1 MLGLMKSTAS
11 RTRDINGHAIVA
23 SSYPLAWLGLN
34 VERRFETSA
43 GVTDVP
49 QGVTE
54 YGMFL
59 FRGEGDATTSVDGSG
74 QRAGFSPG
82 TYCLFP
88 PCAPLR
94 WTRFTPARLDLISI
108 DTRLLSQGAAECGL
122 SLSSMSPVLSPRF
135 DAVIAG
141 LVDALVGIMVR
152 PDVGPARLEVEQIQH
167 TLIHHLLRV
176 NEGARPETAGRR
188 DRRLLR
194 TLDHMQAH
202 LASEIT
208 LDQLA
213 SIACMSKYHYLRSFH
228 AAFGD
233 TPARWLT
240 SARLDQAAR
249 ALKNPRDHR
258 TVTLMAMDAGFSCAA
273 SFERAFRKRFNVA
286 PGRYRGAS
294 RR

>member
-1 MLGLMKSTAS
+1 MKPVAS
-11 RTRDINGHAIVA
+11 RTRDVNRHAIVA
-23 SSYPLAWLGLN
+23 SSYARSWLGLN
-34 VERRFETSA
+34 IERRVQASA

-49 QGVTE
+49 QGVSE
-54 YGMFL
+54 YGVFF
-59 FRGEGDATTSVDGSG
+59 FRGHGESTASVDGSSR
-74 QRAGFSPG
+74 RAPFLPG

-94 WTRFTPARLDLISI
+94 WTRFSPARLDLISI
-108 DTRLLSQGAAECGL
+108 DTRLLSEVAAERGL
-122 SLSSMSPVLSPRF
+122 SLSSIAPVLSPGS
-135 DAVIAG
+135 DVVMAG
-141 LVDALVGIMVR
+141 FVDALVNIMER
-152 PDVGPARLEVEQIQH
+152 PDIGQARLEVEQIQH
-167 TLIHHLLRV
+167 MLAHRLLRV
-176 NEGARPETAGRR
+176 SERARPETAGRR

-202 LASEIT
+202 LASQVT

-213 SIACMSKYHYLRSFH
+213 AVACMSKYHYLRAFH

-258 TVTLMAMDAGFSCAA
+258 TVTLIAMDAGFSCAA